1 MRAYAIDADS
11 FIQYNYIDINLS
23 IHAGGFN
30 VADTEKAV
38 ASISVQTLKRLP
50 MYLNYLKSLNRE
62 KIKIISSPA
71 IARALG
77 LNEVMVRKDLA
88 AIKSG
93 GRPRTGYLL
102 EKLIADLDAYLG
114 YGNVNE
120 AVLVG
125 VGRLGSALLSYPG
138 FSSYGLNIV
147 AGFDTDESLVGT
159 EIGGKRILHTEK
171 LVSLCRR
178 MHINIGIIAVPADA
192 AQQVCDMMAEAG
204 ILAVW
209 NFAPVKLNA
218 PEHILVQNEDMATS
232 LALLSK
238 HLKKRLKT

>member
-1 MRAYAIDADS
+1 MQAYAIDAGL
-11 FIQYNYIDINLS
+11 FIQYNNIDIQLP
-23 IHAGGFN
+23 IGAGGFN
-30 VADTEKAV
+30 VADTEKTV

-62 KIKIISSPA
+62 KTKIISSPA
-71 IARALG
+71 IAKALG

-125 VGRLGSALLSYPG
+125 VGRLGRAILSYRG
-138 FSSYGLNIV
+138 FSS
-147 AGFDTDESLVGT
+147 
-159 EIGGKRILHTEK
+159 
-171 LVSLCRR
+171 
-178 MHINIGIIAVPADA
+178 
-192 AQQVCDMMAEAG
+192 
-204 ILAVW
+204 
-209 NFAPVKLNA
+209 
-218 PEHILVQNEDMATS
+218 
-232 LALLSK
+232 
-238 HLKKRLKT
+238 